1 MSNGYLVAKYV
12 DSEVNKAFEIMDE
25 KEDFERAVEEARHY
39 ILMDTDT
46 FAVRVGDIV
55 IRRVK

>member
-1 MSNGYLVAKYV
+1 
-12 DSEVNKAFEIMDE
+12 MDE
-25 KEDFERAVEEARHY
+25 AELNVLKNADTISNFERAIEEARHY
-39 ILMDTDT
+39 IFVDTDT